1 MYYVN
6 QSPTTGFFEDELK
19 QYDFYLYG
27 LYFVYLGILQV
38 LHVYW
43 FGLFV
48 KMVLNF
54 LIKGEAEDI
63 QEKQKSKN
71 PTVGKKEKAKLT
83 AAAKTKPKNE

>member
-1 MYYVN
+1 
-6 QSPTTGFFEDELK
+6 
-19 QYDFYLYG
+19 LYA

-63 QEKQKSKN
+63 QEK
-71 PTVGKKEKAKLT
+71 
-83 AAAKTKPKNE
+83 